1 MGIGAR
7 LKRSAQ
13 SEQAARV
20 GRSAQETTRHAH
32 HVRAESA
39 AHAGFAQRRGLLG
52 NAAALAFAPTLS
64 ALAWAGA
71 PAAAP
76 PRLLILL
83 ELRGGNDGLNTVV
96 PVDDGSYY
104 DLRPHLA
111 LRGDG
116 VVRFAPDLALHS
128 ALAPWRTLW
137 DAGEM
142 AVIQG
147 VGYPAPNLSHFRS
160 IEIWDTAADSDQY
173 LPSGW
178 LTRASRGNA
187 AFQACSA
194 DGAIIGAAD
203 PGPLGGG
210 ARAVALQ
217 DPERFARQARMTTAE
232 DHVARGALA
241 HVIAV
246 ENEIV
251 RAGIALHT
259 ELVLHTEFPRGGFGA
274 ALHAAA
280 LVAATR
286 RVPVIRVTLAGF
298 DTHQNQIAR
307 QAQLLDELAL
317 GVVALR
323 AASIEVGV
331 WRDTLLVTYSEFGR
345 RPRENGSGG
354 TDHGTAGPMFA
365 FGPKIAGGLYGEPP
379 ALARLD
385 TSGNLAA
392 AVDFRSVYSSI
403 LQNWWEIDSAAVLG
417 RRFAPVPFLRSAAA
431 PA

>member
-160 IEIWDTAADSDQY
+160 IEIWDTASDSDRY

-187 AFQACSA
+187 TFQACSA

-210 ARAVALQ
+210 ARTVAGVVDLKRLPPPPEETASPLAWTTWRLAVMHTAQLTAAAPLSSAVAN
-217 DPERFARQARMTTAE
+217 RSS
-232 DHVARGALA
+232 GA
-241 HVIAV
+241 
-246 ENEIV
+246 
-251 RAGIALHT
+251 G
-259 ELVLHTEFPRGGFGA
+259 
-274 ALHAAA
+274 
-280 LVAATR
+280 
-286 RVPVIRVTLAGF
+286 
-298 DTHQNQIAR
+298 
-307 QAQLLDELAL
+307 
-317 GVVALR
+317 
-323 AASIEVGV
+323 
-331 WRDTLLVTYSEFGR
+331 
-345 RPRENGSGG
+345 GSGG
-354 TDHGTAGPMFA
+354 
-365 FGPKIAGGLYGEPP
+365 
-379 ALARLD
+379 RD
-385 TSGNLAA
+385 TS
-392 AVDFRSVYSSI
+392 
-403 LQNWWEIDSAAVLG
+403 
-417 RRFAPVPFLRSAAA
+417 P
-431 PA
+431 

>member
-1 MGIGAR
+1 
-7 LKRSAQ
+7 
-13 SEQAARV
+13 
-20 GRSAQETTRHAH
+20 
-32 HVRAESA
+32 
-39 AHAGFAQRRGLLG
+39 
-52 NAAALAFAPTLS
+52 
-64 ALAWAGA
+64 
-71 PAAAP
+71 
-76 PRLLILL
+76 
-83 ELRGGNDGLNTVV
+83 LRGGNDGLNTVV
-96 PVDDGSYY
+96 PVEDGRYH

-111 LRGDG
+111 LRADE
-116 VVRFAPDLALHS
+116 VVRFAPDLTLHS
-128 ALAPWRTLW
+128 ALAPCRSLW

-147 VGYPAPNLSHFRS
+147 VGYPVPNLSHFRS
-160 IEIWDTAADSDQY
+160 IEIWDTASDSDQY
-173 LPSGW
+173 LPTGW

-217 DPERFARQARMTTAE
+217 DPERFTRQARLATTE
-232 DHVARGALA
+232 DHAARGALA
-241 HVIAV
+241 HVIAI

-251 RAGIALHT
+251 RAGVALHT

-286 RVPVIRVTLAGF
+286 QVPVIRVTLAGF
-298 DTHQNQIAR
+298 DTHQNQTAR
-307 QAQLLDELAL
+307 QAQLLGELGP

-323 AASIEVGV
+323 TALIEAGV

-354 TDHGTAGPMFA
+354 TDHGTVGPMLA
-365 FGPKIAGGLYGEPP
+365 FGPNLGGGLYGEPP
-379 ALARLD
+379 NLARLD
-385 TSGNLAA
+385 ANGNLAA
-392 AVDFRSVYSSI
+392 AVDFRSVYANI
-403 LQNWWEIDSAAVLG
+403 LQNWWGIDSAAVLG
-417 RRFAPVPFLRSAAA
+417 KRFAPVPFLRIAAV